1 MNAVTTQ
8 LERESLEAH
17 VDLCAMRYSQLEMRL
32 NTMDV
37 KIDNLA
43 SKYESGN
50 TALIK
55 AIVISS
61 GSIVAGLLS
70 LALAIFMRGM

>member
-1 MNAVTTQ
+1 
-8 LERESLEAH
+8 
-17 VDLCAMRYSQLEMRL
+17 MRYSQLEMRL

-37 KIDNLA
+37 KIDNLS